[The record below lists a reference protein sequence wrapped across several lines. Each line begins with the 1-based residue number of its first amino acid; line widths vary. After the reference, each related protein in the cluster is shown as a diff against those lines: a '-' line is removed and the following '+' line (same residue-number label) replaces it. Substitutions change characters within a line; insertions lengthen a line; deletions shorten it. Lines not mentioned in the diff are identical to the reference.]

1 MHSYAPASLKSSAQG
16 MSPPGEQADE
26 ARGLPLQANIGLS
39 IAVIQ
44 WFSSF
49 IFIHVIDSI
58 IGI

>member
-26 ARGLPLQANIGLS
+26 ATGLPLQANIVLS
-39 IAVIQ
+39 MADIH

-49 IFIHVIDSI
+49 IFIRVVDNTK
-58 IGI
+58 GI

>member
-39 IAVIQ
+39 IAVIH

-49 IFIHVIDSI
+49 IFIRVIDNTI
-58 IGI
+58 

>member
-39 IAVIQ
+39 IAVFH

-49 IFIHVIDSI
+49 TFIHVVDNNI
-58 IGI
+58 

>member
-39 IAVIQ
+39 IAVILR
-44 WFSSF
+44 FSSF
-49 IFIHVIDSI
+49 ISVRVINNTI
-58 IGI
+58 

>member
-44 WFSSF
+44 WFCSF
-49 IFIHVIDSI
+49 IFIRVIDNTI
-58 IGI
+58 